1 MATPVERRLQPEK
14 TRVFG
19 SGRNCQIPPDLTKIQ
34 THSYQAFIQTDCP
47 PEKRKLQGIEG
58 VLQEIFPIE
67 SYDKKLSMSY
77 VRYELGKPRYTPEE
91 CRQLRLTYGQ
101 PFRVWLRLEKE
112 QPVEEE
118 VFLGDIPIMLGGGEF
133 IINGA
138 ERVVVSQ
145 LHRSPGIDFVMESD
159 TTSDRKLASCRVI
172 PERGSWIEVNAT
184 KKDALTVRTVSYTHL
199 TLPTIYSV

>member
-1 MATPVERRLQPEK
+1 MATPVERRLRPK
-14 TRVFG
+14 SVRKFG
-19 SGRNCQIPPDLTKIQ
+19 SGRDYQLPPDLTKIQ
-34 THSYQAFIQTDCP
+34 TESFKALLQEEVD
-47 PEKRKLQGIEG
+47 PEKRKDQGIES
-58 VLQEIFPIE
+58 VLREIFPIE
-67 SYDKKLSMSY
+67 SYDKKLALSY

-118 VFLGDIPIMLGGGEF
+118 VFLGDIPIMMGGGEF

-145 LHRSPGIDFVMESD
+145 LCLLYTSPSPRDLS
-159 TTSDRKLASCRVI
+159 TSRMPSSA
-172 PERGSWIEVNAT
+172 
-184 KKDALTVRTVSYTHL
+184 
-199 TLPTIYSV
+199 